1 MLRPMA
7 KKMSAVEQ
15 ARAAAAA
22 KKAGG
27 GTAGLNKGV
36 VLMVLAAL
44 VPFSLPTVVLVGFS
58 MLPTLA
64 SWATEKGP
72 NKYAFLCVGGLNFA
86 GVFPYLFSLW
96 FGVHTLDESFRML
109 TDPIM
114 LMTAYGC
121 AAIGWGIYAAM
132 PPMVASYL
140 AASSQRRVNNL
151 KAAQKKLIEDWG
163 DEVSKKG

>member
-7 KKMSAVEQ
+7 KKISAVDR

-22 KKAGG
+22 KKGG
-27 GTAGLNKGV
+27 GAPAGINRGV

-44 VPFSLPTVVLVGFS
+44 VPFSLPTVVLVGFG

-86 GVFPYLFSLW
+86 GVFPYLFTLW
-96 FGVHTLDESFRML
+96 FGVHTLDEAFRML

-121 AAIGWGIYAAM
+121 SAIGWGIYAAM

-140 AASSQRRVNNL
+140 SASSQRRVNNL
-151 KAAQKKLIEDWG
+151 KAAQKKLIEEWG
-163 DEVSKKG
+163 DEVAKKG

>member
-1 MLRPMA
+1 MLRLMA

-22 KKAGG
+22 KKKGG
-27 GTAGLNKGV
+27 GVPGINKGV
-36 VLMVLAAL
+36 VLLVLAAL
-44 VPFSLPTVVLVGFS
+44 VPFSLPTVVLVGFG

-72 NKYAFLCVGGLNFA
+72 NKYAFLCVGGLNFS

-96 FGVHTLDESFRML
+96 FGVHTLDEAIRML
-109 TDPIM
+109 TDPVM

-121 AAIGWGIYAAM
+121 SVLGWGIYAGM

-140 AASSQRRVNNL
+140 ASSSQRRVNNL
-151 KAAQKKLIEDWG
+151 KAAQKKLVDDWG
-163 DEVSKKG
+163 DEVSKRG